1 MEIIFQEMKFDFYH
15 GLNFLVGDISHVII
29 DTSVAG
35 ETFFETYF
43 TRGDEKGEES
53 SGIAEW
59 LKRGAWAPRRDSL
72 QRNYVRRLWA
82 FLTLFNGEA
91 HTLTFSQSFETF

>member
-15 GLNFLVGDISHVII
+15 GLNFLVGEISHVIV

-43 TRGDEKGEES
+43 TRDDEFKRSKG
-53 SGIAEW
+53 
-59 LKRGAWAPRRDSL
+59 
-72 QRNYVRRLWA
+72 
-82 FLTLFNGEA
+82 GE
-91 HTLTFSQSFETF
+91 